1 MIFANLWCFEPV
13 LDMICR
19 KSGGELNAMMR
30 TTVAITRMQGS
41 KAYNVL
47 PPSASM
53 GINVRLM
60 GGDTIESAVA
70 YLKSVIKND
79 QISIRVVDGGNPCAV
94 SETKC
99 EAWDTLQL
107 AIRQTWPEALVSPY
121 LMMAGS
127 DSRNYCA
134 ISRHVYRF
142 SAMHLSKAQRA
153 MIHGH
158 NERVPVETLVRTVEF
173 YVRLLQKL

>member
-1 MIFANLWCFEPV
+1 M
-13 LDMICR
+13 LDLICK

-30 TTVAITRMQGS
+30 TTVAVTRMEGS

-47 PPSASM
+47 PPKANL

-60 GGDTIESAVA
+60 GGDTIESATD
-70 YLKSVIKND
+70 YLKRVIHND
-79 QISIRVVDGGNPCAV
+79 KISIRFVDGGNPCAV
-94 SETKC
+94 SETEGK
-99 EAWDTLQL
+99 AWDTLKT

-142 SAMHLSKAQRA
+142 SAMHLSKAERA
-153 MIHGH
+153 LIHG
-158 NERVPVETLVRTVEF
+158 NDERIPLPTLLRTVEF
-173 YVRLLQKL
+173 YVRLLRML